1 MGIAIQ
7 GTVEGLQTRKD
18 RTLKITIGSQELKG
32 KQMAELMDLNQSLVY
47 VYVSPK
53 AISVAEID
61 AIDSVGID
69 KPKTVKSE
77 SQRLRSVFYRIWENN
92 ATGVD
97 KFEDYYK
104 QRMESVIEFYKKLI
118 DAE

>member
-47 VYVSPK
+47 VYISPK
-53 AISVAEID
+53 AVTVPEID
-61 AIDSVGID
+61 AIDSVEVD
-69 KPKTVKSE
+69 APKTVKSA
-77 SQRLRSVFYRIWENN
+77 SKRLRSVLHCIWENN

-97 KFEDYYK
+97 SFEDYYK
-104 QRMESVIEFYKKLI
+104 QRMESIIDFYKDKI

>member
-47 VYVSPK
+47 VYISPK
-53 AISVAEID
+53 AVTKQEKDLIDGVEID
-61 AIDSVGID
+61 APVN
-69 KPKTVKSE
+69 VKSA
-77 SQRLRSVFYRIWENN
+77 SQRLRNVFYRIWSNN

-104 QRMESVIEFYKKLI
+104 QRMESVIDFYKEKI

>member
-18 RTLKITIGSQELKG
+18 RTLKLTIGSQELKG

-53 AISVAEID
+53 SVTKQERDLIDGVEID
-61 AIDSVGID
+61 APTNV
-69 KPKTVKSE
+69 KTA
-77 SQRLRSVFYRIWENN
+77 SQRLRNVFYRIWSNN

-104 QRMESVIEFYKKLI
+104 QRMESIIEHYKEQI
-118 DAE
+118 DE

>member
-47 VYVSPK
+47 VYISPK
-53 AISVAEID
+53 AVTKQERDLIDGVEID
-61 AIDSVGID
+61 T
-69 KPKTVKSE
+69 PKTVKSE
-77 SQRLRSVFYRIWENN
+77 SQRLRNVFYRIWENN

-97 KFEDYYK
+97 DFKDYYR
-104 QRMESVIEFYKKLI
+104 QGMERIIESEKLKI
-118 DAE
+118 